1 MAMTS
6 TSSSTLLLY
15 PSQQQPQWPLGSN
28 EIEPTATNAN
38 LLGVGKKTEPHRV
51 KSNQP
56 SQNQFKPNQSLFQ
69 TIWLKISPTRMKITE
84 VPTPVY
90 GPNHYSTGS
99 IGPFFA
105 VISVLV
111 VLAVLSCFLGW
122 IRAHRRQRTALVA
135 EANPCGLLLWWV
147 GRKCKRC
154 LDRDVEAAAKVA
166 DCFWQRNAK
175 RW

>member
-6 TSSSTLLLY
+6 TSSSTSLLY
-15 PSQQQPQWPLGSN
+15 PSQQQPQRPLGSN

-38 LLGVGKKTEPHRV
+38 LLGKKP
-51 KSNQP
+51 
-56 SQNQFKPNQSLFQ
+56 KPNQ
-69 TIWLKISPTRMKITE
+69 KITE
-84 VPTPVY
+84 VSTLIY

-122 IRAHRRQRTALVA
+122 VCAHRRQRTALVA
-135 EANPCGLLLWWV
+135 EANPLEMIHSGGLLWWV
-147 GRKCKRC
+147 RRKWKRC

>member
-6 TSSSTLLLY
+6 TSSSTSLLY
-15 PSQQQPQWPLGSN
+15 PSQQQPQQPLGSN

-38 LLGVGKKTEPHRV
+38 LRAK
-51 KSNQP
+51 
-56 SQNQFKPNQSLFQ
+56 KPNR
-69 TIWLKISPTRMKITE
+69 TEKPTL
-84 VPTPVY
+84 PTPIIY

-122 IRAHRRQRTALVA
+122 ICAHRRQRTALVA
-135 EANPCGLLLWWV
+135 EANPLEMISSGGLLWWV
-147 GRKCKRC
+147 RPKWKRC

>member
-6 TSSSTLLLY
+6 TSSSTSLLY
-15 PSQQQPQWPLGSN
+15 PSQQQPQRPLGSN

-38 LLGVGKKTEPHRV
+38 LLG
-51 KSNQP
+51 
-56 SQNQFKPNQSLFQ
+56 
-69 TIWLKISPTRMKITE
+69 KITE
-84 VPTPVY
+84 VPTLIY

-122 IRAHRRQRTALVA
+122 VCAHRRQRTALVA
-135 EANPCGLLLWWV
+135 EANPLEMIHSGGLLWWV
-147 GRKCKRC
+147 RRKWKRC